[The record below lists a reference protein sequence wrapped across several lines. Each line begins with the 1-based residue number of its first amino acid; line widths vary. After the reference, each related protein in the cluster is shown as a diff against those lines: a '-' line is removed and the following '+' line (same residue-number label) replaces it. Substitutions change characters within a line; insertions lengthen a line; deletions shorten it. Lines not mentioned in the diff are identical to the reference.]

1 MEMPENL
8 TELMEG
14 GATAAS
20 NNKSGISAADKE
32 NDPGNASAAADADID
47 DPNPRAPEVFMLS
60 SVAEEEKE
68 VFAKFLAAKTA
79 NGKYSNTNS
88 CDPEATHIIAQK
100 LGRYE
105 C

>member
-32 NDPGNASAAADADID
+32 NDPGNASAVDADTD
-47 DPNPRAPEVFMLS
+47 VDNDPNPRAPKVFMLS

-100 LGRYE
+100 LGR
-105 C
+105 

>member
-20 NNKSGISAADKE
+20 NNKSGVSAADKE
-32 NDPGNASAAADADID
+32 NDPGNASAVDADIE
-47 DPNPRAPEVFMLS
+47 DPNPRAPKVFMLS

-100 LGRYE
+100 LGR
-105 C
+105 

>member
-32 NDPGNASAAADADID
+32 NDPGNASAVDTNDVD
-47 DPNPRAPEVFMLS
+47 NDPNPRAPKVFMLS

-100 LGRYE
+100 LGR
-105 C
+105 